1 MNYFLCPVCSGSLIE
16 NEKGAVCPNG
26 HSFDKAK
33 SGYVNL
39 LPNNLPAGNH
49 GDNKL
54 MIKARHDFL
63 EKGYYL
69 PLRDE
74 LCKVI
79 NKYMISG
86 GVLLDAGCGEGWYTK
101 GVYDCLEN
109 KEILA
114 VDISKDAMKYTAKR
128 EKQIKSAVA
137 SVFHLPVENTSV
149 DILLSVFSPLC
160 ESEFER
166 VIKKEGYFV
175 YVIPGED
182 HLWSLKKAVY
192 DEPYKNSVKPYEME
206 SFQFVE
212 KSVVRGVMKMQ
223 SDEDTM
229 NLFMM
234 TPYYYKTSE
243 KDFEKLMKNAPE
255 EIEYSFEIL
264 VFRKVI
270 GEL

>member
-1 MNYFLCPVCSGSLIE
+1 MSYFLCPVCSDFLIE
-16 NEKGAVCPNG
+16 NEKGAVCRNG

-33 SGYVNL
+33 SGYINL

-54 MIKARHDFL
+54 MIKARHLFL

-74 LCKVI
+74 LCKIV
-79 NKYMISG
+79 NKYIVSG
-86 GVLLDAGCGEGWYTK
+86 GTILDAGCGEGWYTK
-101 GVYDCLEN
+101 GIFDAVND

-137 SVFHLPVENTSV
+137 SVFHFPVENTSV
-149 DILLSVFSPLC
+149 DMLLSVFSPLC

-166 VIKKEGYFV
+166 VIKKGGYFI

-206 SFQFVE
+206 SFEFVE
-212 KSVVRGVMKMQ
+212 KTVVKGVMKMESQ
-223 SDEDTM
+223 EDTM

-243 KDFEKLMKNAPE
+243 NDFEKLLAGNLE

-264 VFRKVI
+264 VFKKR
-270 GEL
+270 